1 MTAAAAGPFP
11 GRAMRRRG
19 GGPESAAVPIGR
31 LIGDLLRSRG
41 LTARAHPAGLASAW
55 RQAVGAEREKSTRV
69 TGLRGGVLTVEV
81 ESAALRCELETFY
94 HEDLLDRLRVLAPKS
109 AIRKIVFRTWGRR

>member
-1 MTAAAAGPFP
+1 
-11 GRAMRRRG
+11 MRRKG
-19 GGPESAAVPIGR
+19 GGSESSAVPIGA

-41 LTARAHPAGLASAW
+41 LTKRAHPAGLAAAW
-55 RQAVGAEREKSTRV
+55 KQAVGADREASTRV
-69 TGLRGGVLTVEV
+69 TGLRGGILTVEV
-81 ESAALRCELETFY
+81 ASAALRCELETFY

>member
-1 MTAAAAGPFP
+1 
-11 GRAMRRRG
+11 MRRKG
-19 GGPESAAVPIGR
+19 GGSEPTAVPIGA

-41 LTARAHPAGLASAW
+41 LTQRAHPAGLAAAW
-55 RQAVGAEREKSTRV
+55 KQAVGADREPSTRV
-69 TGLRGGVLTVEV
+69 TGLRGGILTVEV

>member
-1 MTAAAAGPFP
+1 
-11 GRAMRRRG
+11 MRREG
-19 GGPESAAVPIGR
+19 GGSESSAVPIGS

-41 LTARAHPAGLASAW
+41 LTRRAHPAGFSAAW
-55 RQAVGAEREKSTRV
+55 KEAVGADRAGSTRV

-109 AIRKIVFRTWGRR
+109 DIRKIVFRLWGRR